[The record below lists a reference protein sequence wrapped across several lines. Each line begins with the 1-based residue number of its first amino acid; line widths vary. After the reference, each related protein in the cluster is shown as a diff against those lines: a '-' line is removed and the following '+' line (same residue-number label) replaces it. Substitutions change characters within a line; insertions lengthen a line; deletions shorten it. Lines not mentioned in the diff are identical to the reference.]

1 MSQIIE
7 CPVDFIPVNE
17 NKVRFVALFVL
28 VLSVVY
34 LTLGLWHIFIFLIID
49 FALRAFDL
57 GKYSLLALFS
67 EGILKVAQ
75 IEPKPIDQAPKR
87 FAARIG
93 LIFSVVILGLH
104 LSGFRDVAF
113 GLGLILTVFAF
124 LESFLGFCAGCLVYT
139 YRKRFK
145 LIA

>member
-1 MSQIIE
+1 MSQVIE

-28 VLSVVY
+28 ILSVTY
-34 LTLGLWHIFIFLIID
+34 LTFWLWPVFVFLSID
-49 FALRAFDL
+49 FALRSFKL
-57 GKYSLLALFS
+57 GKFSLLGNFS
-67 EGILKVAQ
+67 EGILKLAK

-93 LIFSVVILGLH
+93 LIFSVLILGFH
-104 LSGFRDVAF
+104 FSAFPQIAF
-113 GLGLILTVFAF
+113 GLGVVLSLFSF

-139 YRKRFK
+139 YLKRFRF
-145 LIA
+145 IV